1 MPDIIRY
8 YELEIPFFRCN
19 SSATEIECII
29 GVTANVL
36 PEGASLARRV
46 QPDSAVYPA
55 SHVRAMRFAD
65 QGITPNSFLRSYAA
79 YGVLGNLTIG
89 YAITAD
95 SGDAQEFQRTD
106 PTQSDYRAVATLPIS
121 EEIPGVNAPLISQQ
135 VIRFTFPMPSRR
147 STFFL
152 GYKSSGGSGTAL
164 PIPTASTGN
173 YDIFSSPN
181 YWVREIGGYVTTWHS
196 AGVNIS
202 ASGGASVGN
211 TSRLTI
217 TVPDSVRTL
226 TVNDFTASGGT
237 LSNFTK
243 VS

>member
-1 MPDIIRY
+1 MPDIVRY
-8 YELEIPFFRCN
+8 YELGFPFFRCN

-29 GVTANVL
+29 GLTAIVL
-36 PEGASLARRV
+36 SEGASSARRV
-46 QPDSAVYPA
+46 VPDPAVYPA
-55 SHVRAMRFAD
+55 SHVRAMRYTY
-65 QGITPNSFLRSYAA
+65 QGITPFSLLRSWAA
-79 YGVLGNLTIG
+79 CGVLGNLTIG

-95 SGDAQEFQRTD
+95 SGDAQEFQITD

-121 EEIPGVNAPLISQQ
+121 EEIAGVNAPLISQQ

-164 PIPTASTGN
+164 PLSTSTGN
-173 YDIFSSPN
+173 YDIFFSPN
-181 YWVREIGGYVTTWHS
+181 NWVREIGGFVTTWHS
-196 AGVNIS
+196 SGVSIS